1 MRRKIMDEL
10 IKWKNS
16 LHDKALVVKGLRQVG
31 KTYIINEFCHEN
43 YEHVV
48 YINFKEQKEIRSIFD
63 GDLIIDNI
71 VVSLSAAIP
80 GVRFVPHKTII
91 FFDEIQECSRARTSL
106 KSFVMDGRFDVIA
119 SGSLLGLR
127 DYNIKLKQDVPVG
140 YEHFLT
146 MKPMDFEEFLWAI
159 GIDESVIASL
169 KTYLDDKK
177 VVPAVIHKKMM
188 EYYRQYLVVGGMPSV
203 VSRFIQNHDMN
214 EVLEN
219 QRDLLQGYKD
229 DFGKHLNDDEN
240 EMINRSLLS
249 KIETVF
255 NCIPAQLAK
264 ENSKFQYSAI
274 KKSARAREYSTS
286 VQWLVDYGL
295 VDYCF
300 NLRMP
305 QLPLEGNKEED
316 VFKLYMSDTGLFV
329 AMLEDGTAADILNH
343 RLFQYK
349 GVIYENAIADAFL
362 KNGRKLYYY
371 HKDSGLE
378 IDYVIRYQ
386 SKPTLVEVKAKTGDT
401 KAAKTILKNQDI
413 YHVDSLIKLGDYNIG
428 FENNIL
434 TLPYYMAFLIKE
446 M

>member
-1 MRRKIMDEL
+1 
-10 IKWKNS
+10 
-16 LHDKALVVKGLRQVG
+16 
-31 KTYIINEFCHEN
+31 
-43 YEHVV
+43 
-48 YINFKEQKEIRSIFD
+48 
-63 GDLIIDNI
+63 
-71 VVSLSAAIP
+71 
-80 GVRFVPHKTII
+80 
-91 FFDEIQECSRARTSL
+91 
-106 KSFVMDGRFDVIA
+106 
-119 SGSLLGLR
+119 
-127 DYNIKLKQDVPVG
+127 
-140 YEHFLT
+140 
-146 MKPMDFEEFLWAI
+146 
-159 GIDESVIASL
+159 
-169 KTYLDDKK
+169 LDDKK

-255 NCIPAQLAK
+255 NCIPAKLAK